1 MTPIAVGD
9 GPSAIVASVEAV
21 WVANTDAGTVSRID
35 PDTNRVVQ
43 TIDLGE
49 APAGLVVA
57 GNLLWVT
64 VQER

>member
-1 MTPIAVGD
+1 
-9 GPSAIVASVEAV
+9 
-21 WVANTDAGTVSRID
+21 
-35 PDTNRVVQ
+35 VQ